1 MSSLF
6 CWEATQTSVDCGDP
20 LNFLSEGAEQP
31 ECRSEIPLSGSFR
44 GAKMKR
50 IFGVLWIV
58 LALGLS
64 ACGSAT
70 ADKTEEE
77 AADAAK
83 PAAKPAPPP
92 KITIPE
98 GTSLRV
104 RLIDGISASKSDPG
118 TEFSASLSEPVVVNG
133 KTVLPQGARV
143 VGRVVDAKE
152 SGRVKGR
159 ASLSLA
165 LTSVVHNGK
174 SVPVETQ
181 TYVGVAKSTK
191 KRDAGVIGGAAGVG
205 AVIGAIAGGGKGA
218 ATGAAIGGAGGTG
231 AVLATRGED
240 VHYPPETRLT
250 FVLSK
255 VAEL

>member
-1 MSSLF
+1 
-6 CWEATQTSVDCGDP
+6 
-20 LNFLSEGAEQP
+20 
-31 ECRSEIPLSGSFR
+31 
-44 GAKMKR
+44 MKR
-50 IFGVLWIV
+50 IFGVIWIV
-58 LALGLS
+58 IALGLS

-70 ADKTEEE
+70 ADKSDET
-77 AADAAK
+77 AK
-83 PAAKPAPPP
+83 AVAAKPAPPP
-92 KITIPE
+92 KITIPA
-98 GTSLRV
+98 GTPFHV
-104 RLIDGISASKSDPG
+104 RLNEGVSASKSEPG
-118 TEFSASLSEPVVVNG
+118 TTFSASLADPVVVNG

-143 VGRVVDAKE
+143 VGRVVDARE

-159 ASLSLA
+159 ATLSLV
-165 LTSVVHNGK
+165 LTSVERNGK

>member
-1 MSSLF
+1 
-6 CWEATQTSVDCGDP
+6 
-20 LNFLSEGAEQP
+20 
-31 ECRSEIPLSGSFR
+31 
-44 GAKMKR
+44 MKR
-50 IFGVLWIV
+50 IFGVIWV
-58 LALGLS
+58 VMALALS
-64 ACGSAT
+64 ACGSVT
-70 ADKTEEE
+70 ADKDEVKAK
-77 AADAAK
+77 AA
-83 PAAKPAPPP
+83 AAKPAPPP
-92 KITIPE
+92 KVSIPA
-98 GTSLRV
+98 GTPLHV
-104 RLIDGISASKSDPG
+104 RLDEGVSASKSEPG
-118 TEFSASLSEPVVVNG
+118 TEFSATLSDPIVVNG
-133 KTVLPQGARV
+133 KTVLPQGAHV

-159 ASLSLA
+159 AEIRLA
-165 LTSVVHNGK
+165 LTSVVRNGM

-231 AVLATRGED
+231 AVLATRGAD

>member
-1 MSSLF
+1 MVRSVT
-6 CWEATQTSVDCGDP
+6 ATSPGFP
-20 LNFLSEGAEQP
+20 GEGAVQP
-31 ECRSEIPLSGSFR
+31 EYRSKNFHR
-44 GAKMKR
+44 TKR
-50 IFGVLWIV
+50 IFGVIWIV
-58 LALGLS
+58 IALGLS

-70 ADKTEEE
+70 ADKDEE
-77 AADAAK
+77 AAKTA
-83 PAAKPAPPP
+83 AAKPAPPP
-92 KITIPE
+92 KIIIPAGTPLHIRLNE
-98 GTSLRV
+98 GV
-104 RLIDGISASKSDPG
+104 SASKSEPG
-118 TEFSASLSEPVVVNG
+118 TEFSASLADPVVVNG
-133 KTVLPQGARV
+133 KTILAQGSQV
-143 VGRVVDAKE
+143 VGRVVDSRE

-159 ASLSLA
+159 ASLSLV
-165 LTSVVHNGK
+165 LTSVAHNGK
-174 SVPVETQ
+174 PVPVETQ

>member
-1 MSSLF
+1 
-6 CWEATQTSVDCGDP
+6 
-20 LNFLSEGAEQP
+20 
-31 ECRSEIPLSGSFR
+31 
-44 GAKMKR
+44 MKR
-50 IFGVLWIV
+50 IFGVIWV
-58 LALGLS
+58 VMALTLS
-64 ACGSAT
+64 ACASAE
-70 ADKTEEE
+70 ADKNDETSQ
-77 AADAAK
+77 AAK
-83 PAAKPAPPP
+83 AAAAKPAPR
-92 KITIPE
+92 IVIPAGTALHIVLKE
-98 GTSLRV
+98 GV
-104 RLIDGISASKSDPG
+104 SASKSEPG
-118 TEFSASLSEPVVVNG
+118 REFTASLADPVVVDG
-133 KTVLPQGARV
+133 KTVLAEGSRV
-143 VGRVVDAKE
+143 VGHVVDAKE

-159 ASLSLA
+159 AELRLA
-165 LTSVVHNGK
+165 LTSVVRNGQ

-231 AVLATRGED
+231 AVLATRGND

>member
-1 MSSLF
+1 MRFRVAGKSLKA
-6 CWEATQTSVDCGDP
+6 ATFWSFPV
-20 LNFLSEGAEQP
+20 EGAKQP
-31 ECRSEIPLSGSFR
+31 ECRFNSCER
-44 GAKMKR
+44 AKMKR
-50 IFGVLWIV
+50 IFGVIWIV
-58 LALGLS
+58 IALSLS

-70 ADKTEEE
+70 ADKADKDE
-77 AADAAK
+77 AVANNA
-83 PAAKPAPPP
+83 PPAKPAPPV
-92 KITIPE
+92 KVVIPA
-98 GTSLRV
+98 GTPLHV
-104 RLIDGISASKSDPG
+104 RLNEGVSASKSEPG
-118 TEFSASLSEPVVVNG
+118 TEFSASLADPVMVNG
-133 KTVLPQGARV
+133 KTVLAQGSRV

-159 ASLSLA
+159 AALSLV
-165 LTSVVHNGK
+165 LTSVDHNGK
-174 SVPVETQ
+174 TVPVETQ

-218 ATGAAIGGAGGTG
+218 ATGATIGGAGGTG

>member
-1 MSSLF
+1 
-6 CWEATQTSVDCGDP
+6 
-20 LNFLSEGAEQP
+20 
-31 ECRSEIPLSGSFR
+31 
-44 GAKMKR
+44 MKR
-50 IFGVLWIV
+50 LFGVIWV
-58 LALGLS
+58 VVVLGLS

-70 ADKTEEE
+70 ADKNEELVKAKE
-77 AADAAK
+77 AAAK
-83 PAAKPAPPP
+83 PVPPP
-92 KITIPE
+92 KITIPA
-98 GTSLRV
+98 GTSLHIALKEGV
-104 RLIDGISASKSDPG
+104 SASKSEPG
-118 TEFSASLSEPVVVNG
+118 TEFSASLTEPVVVNG
-133 KTVLPQGARV
+133 KTVLSQGSSV
-143 VGRVVDAKE
+143 VGRVVDANE

-159 ASLSLA
+159 ASLSLV
-165 LTSVVHNGK
+165 LTSVDHNGK

>member
-1 MSSLF
+1 
-6 CWEATQTSVDCGDP
+6 
-20 LNFLSEGAEQP
+20 
-31 ECRSEIPLSGSFR
+31 
-44 GAKMKR
+44 MKR
-50 IFGVLWIV
+50 LFGVIWIV
-58 LALGLS
+58 MALGLS

-70 ADKTEEE
+70 ADKTADKDEEVAKAK
-77 AADAAK
+77 AAAAK
-83 PAAKPAPPP
+83 PTPPP
-92 KITIPE
+92 PPPRIIVPAGTPLHIRLKE
-98 GTSLRV
+98 GV
-104 RLIDGISASKSDPG
+104 SASKSEPG
-118 TEFSASLSEPVVVNG
+118 MEFSASLADPVLVNG
-133 KTVLPQGARV
+133 KTVLAQGSSV
-143 VGRVVDAKE
+143 VGRVVDARE

-159 ASLSLA
+159 ASLSLV

-174 SVPVETQ
+174 SVPVETR

-231 AVLATRGED
+231 AILATRGED

-255 VAEL
+255 AAEL

>member
-1 MSSLF
+1 M
-6 CWEATQTSVDCGDP
+6 
-20 LNFLSEGAEQP
+20 
-31 ECRSEIPLSGSFR
+31 SFR
-44 GAKMKR
+44 SNKDRTHGVLARYAVTGSPVKSLSKQNAEFPVCAKGVTMKR
-50 IFGVLWIV
+50 IFGIIWVV
-58 LALGLS
+58 VTLALSG
-64 ACGSAT
+64 CGSAT
-70 ADKTEEE
+70 ADKNEET
-77 AADAAK
+77 AK
-83 PAAKPAPPP
+83 AVAAKPAPPP
-92 KITIPE
+92 KIIVPA
-98 GTSLRV
+98 GTALHV
-104 RLIDGISASKSDPG
+104 RLKEGVSASKSDPG
-118 TEFSASLSEPVVVNG
+118 TEFSATLSDPVVVNG
-133 KTVLPQGARV
+133 KTVLPQGANV
-143 VGRVVDAKE
+143 IGRVVDAKE

-159 ASLSLA
+159 ASLSLV
-165 LTSVVHNGK
+165 LTSVSHNGK

-250 FVLSK
+250 FVLSR